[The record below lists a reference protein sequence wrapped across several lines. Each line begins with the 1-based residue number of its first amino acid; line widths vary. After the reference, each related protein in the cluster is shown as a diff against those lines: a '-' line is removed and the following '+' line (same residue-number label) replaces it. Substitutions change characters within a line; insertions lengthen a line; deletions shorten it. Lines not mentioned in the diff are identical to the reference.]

1 MNIKIMKVSI
11 WIIVSFMFFHSIS
24 FSQNNKK
31 HNVFI
36 KAQLLPSV
44 GINYKITDYVIFRH
58 AFLIATDGLIG
69 NAALIVDIYK
79 GNKFTY
85 YLGSNYSVDISES
98 LDFKS
103 MGFLIGAEL
112 PLKNKFEL
120 FGELGVDVSTGENLE
135 GFHFA
140 MTGIGIKYYLGK

>member
-1 MNIKIMKVSI
+1 MKIIKIITLLCFLSIGVSQNANR
-11 WIIVSFMFFHSIS
+11 HSI
-24 FSQNNKK
+24 FVK
-31 HNVFI
+31 V
-36 KAQLLPSV
+36 QLLPSV
-44 GINYKITDYVIFRH
+44 GVNYKITDYVIFRH

-69 NAALIVDIYK
+69 NVAIVVDIYK

-103 MGFLIGAEL
+103 MGFLIGAEF
-112 PLKNKFEL
+112 PLKNNFEL